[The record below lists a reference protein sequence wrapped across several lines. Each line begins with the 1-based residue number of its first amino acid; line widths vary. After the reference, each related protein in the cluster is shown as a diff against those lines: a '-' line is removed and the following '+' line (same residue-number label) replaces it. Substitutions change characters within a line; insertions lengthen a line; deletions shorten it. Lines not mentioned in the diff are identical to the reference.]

1 MKGFQEGLHRGLE
14 ETGAAGAF
22 DNPGTFRYNKRDYL
36 PEKRPAAPDAS
47 QAKKKTGWRA
57 GRTTAAAATGA

>member
-14 ETGAAGAF
+14 KTDKAGSETGAAGAF

-36 PEKRPAAPDAS
+36 PEKRRLCRTLLRQRKRQDGA
-47 QAKKKTGWRA
+47 RA
-57 GRTTAAAATGA
+57 G